1 MMKNKII
8 YLTLLFFVLIDA
20 LLIFLSLSISPV
32 KLKRNVFV
40 FQYGEDI
47 PVDVKYYVNANE
59 SVLDNVT
66 LDVSKVSSEVG
77 EYNASLLYY
86 NEVIDFKISIEDTIK
101 PKFTLKSVEHKI
113 LLGEKVVASDL
124 VESIDDK
131 SDTSVYFY
139 NEDKEEFN
147 ESKQY
152 IEAGS
157 YVERIVVEDKYGNRS
172 AVLRVKIVVIENRT
186 PPKIY
191 GADDISISLY
201 DEIDLYKNVRVIDDK
216 DGDITDR
223 LVIRGDVDNG
233 IRGEYIVVY
242 SVKDSNNNETV
253 IERRVYVR

>member
-1 MMKNKII
+1 MKNKII
-8 YLTLLFFVLIDA
+8 YLTLLFFVLIDI
-20 LLIFLSLSISPV
+20 LFIFLSLSISPV

-47 PVDVKYYVNANE
+47 PVDVRYYVNANE

-66 LDVSKVSSEVG
+66 LDISNVSKEVG
-77 EYNASLLYY
+77 TYEASLLYY
-86 NEVIDFKISIEDTIK
+86 DEVIDFKISIEDTIK

-113 LLGEKVVASDL
+113 LIGEKVIASDL

-131 SDTSVYFY
+131 SNTAVYFY
-139 NEDKEEFN
+139 NEQTQEFS
-147 ESKQY
+147 ESKKY
-152 IEAGS
+152 VEAGS
-157 YVERIVVEDKYGNRS
+157 YVERIIVEDQYGNRS

-191 GADDISISLY
+191 GVQDISISLY
-201 DEIDLYKNVRVIDDK
+201 DEIDLYKNVRAIDDR

-223 LVIRGDVDNG
+223 LVVRGDVDNG

-242 SVKDSNNNETV
+242 SIKDSNNNETV

>member
-1 MMKNKII
+1 MKNKII
-8 YLTLLFFVLIDA
+8 YLTLLFFVLIDT

-32 KLKRNVFV
+32 KIKRNVFV

-47 PVDVKYYVNANE
+47 PVDVRYYVNANE

-66 LDVSKVSSEVG
+66 LDISNVSKEVG
-77 EYNASLLYY
+77 TYGASLLYY
-86 NEVIDFKISIEDTIK
+86 DEVIDFKISIEDTIK

-113 LLGEKVVASDL
+113 LMGEKVIASEL

-131 SDTSVYFY
+131 SETSVYFY
-139 NEDKEEFN
+139 NEETN
-147 ESKQY
+147 ELSKSKQY

-157 YVERIVVEDKYGNRS
+157 YVERIIVEDKYGNKS

-191 GADDISISLY
+191 GVQDIYISLY

-216 DGDITDR
+216 DGDITDK
-223 LVIRGDVDNG
+223 LVVRGDVDNG
-233 IRGEYIVVY
+233 IRGEYVVVY